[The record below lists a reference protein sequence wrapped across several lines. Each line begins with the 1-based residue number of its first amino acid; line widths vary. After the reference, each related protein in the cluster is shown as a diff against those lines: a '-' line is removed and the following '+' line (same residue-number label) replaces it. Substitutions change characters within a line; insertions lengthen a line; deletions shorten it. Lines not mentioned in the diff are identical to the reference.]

1 MKDIDTC
8 RRNDPREEVR
18 HNIISKTLAVMK

>member
-18 HNIISKTLAVMK
+18 HNIINQALAAMK

>member
-18 HNIISKTLAVMK
+18 RNIIGKALAAMK